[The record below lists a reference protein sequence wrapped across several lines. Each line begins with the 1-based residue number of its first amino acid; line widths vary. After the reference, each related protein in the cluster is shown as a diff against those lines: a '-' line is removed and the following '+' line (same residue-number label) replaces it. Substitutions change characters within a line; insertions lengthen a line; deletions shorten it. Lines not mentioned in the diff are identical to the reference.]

1 MDDLAAIRR
10 IVREAYAQYVPRIGR
25 EPAPMTAD
33 YAALLEAGEVWVAAA
48 ADGSVVGVLVLQ
60 PEAESL
66 LLENVAVAPE
76 AQGRGIG
83 RALIAHAEQRARE
96 LGLPEVTL
104 YTNEKM
110 TENQGLYPALGYE
123 ETGRRREDGYDRVYF
138 RKQV

>member
-1 MDDLAAIRR
+1 
-10 IVREAYAQYVPRIGR
+10 VREAYALYVPRIGR

-33 YAALLEAGEVWVAAA
+33 YTALLEHAEVWVAEAG
-48 ADGSVVGVLVLQ
+48 DGAVAGVLVLE
-60 PEAESL
+60 PRAESL

-83 RALIAHAEQRARE
+83 GALVAHAEQRARE

-104 YTNEKM
+104 YTNVHM
-110 TENQGLYPALGYE
+110 TENLGLYPALGYV

-138 RKQV
+138 RKSL